1 MSLKSF
7 RLLLCVVFVWITAA
21 VCVVEAAEGQE
32 INIISTSHELV
43 TNTHEK
49 KGTLR
54 LRINCSSAIIRISIN
69 GNSEPFSDAVPSIA
83 GLDYSYELQP
93 GKNEFLVFV
102 ETAESTQ
109 EKTFVIHYEEKPGSK
124 DSEKSGPS
132 IFRLVA
138 ILGATYLDNVNN
150 VATYEDR
157 VPAEKGTLTLV
168 PRLQVSQTGK
178 VGLFLRGI
186 MLRERYSKEEF
197 YPNEIAY
204 TQLAL
209 QLVNRSYGSSELTLE
224 LGGNDIR
231 TNNEDALLGTEENS
245 VESYGSLMWK
255 HRFNK
260 KDNWYI
266 KLESKDK
273 DSIAEVSDP
282 DVDTDATVS
291 TMKFG
296 LDLNFAQLKST
307 IKVSAINTDAAG
319 KYKDANTGS
328 LGVKIGFPMRKWT
341 GTWSYDYKTK
351 IYDLIN
357 PLVGDFEQED
367 VLQTSSL
374 KFAYKLFKKGQ
385 IAVDAKSK
393 VLTSNVETSNY
404 ISNTTTLSMVYVF

>member
-1 MSLKSF
+1 MSFKNF
-7 RLLLCVVFVWITAA
+7 RLLCVVFVWIVVVGGT
-21 VCVVEAAEGQE
+21 VEANEDSD
-32 INIISTSHELV
+32 ISITSTSHEAV
-43 TNTHEK
+43 TYTNER
-49 KGTLR
+49 KGALQ
-54 LRINCSSAIIRISIN
+54 LRIMCTSSILKILVNGTPEIIPTHIESVYN
-69 GNSEPFSDAVPSIA
+69 FGHLF
-83 GLDYSYELQP
+83 ELEP
-93 GKNEFLVFV
+93 GKNEFEVSV
-102 ETAESTQ
+102 ETSTGSQ
-109 EKTFVIHYEEKPGSK
+109 QKTFVIHYKEKPGSK
-124 DSEKSGPS
+124 EAEKSGPS

-150 VATYEDR
+150 VASYEDR

-168 PRLQVSQTGK
+168 PRLRVSQTGK
-178 VGLFLRGI
+178 VGIFLRGI
-186 MLRERYSKEEF
+186 ALRERYSKEEF

-209 QLVNRSYGSSELTLE
+209 QIVDRRYGSSELTIE

-245 VESYGSLMWK
+245 AEVYGSLMWK
-255 HRFNK
+255 RRFNK
-260 KDNWYI
+260 KDNWHV
-266 KLESKDK
+266 KLELKNK

-282 DVDTDATVS
+282 DLDADATVS

-296 LDLNFAQLKST
+296 VNLNFAKLKSI
-307 IKVSAINTDAAG
+307 IKVSAISTDAEG
-319 KYKDANTGS
+319 KYKDAKTGNM
-328 LGVKIGFPMRKWT
+328 GVKIGFPMRKWT

-351 IYDLIN
+351 IYDLAN

-385 IAVDAKSK
+385 LALDAKSK

-404 ISNTTTLSMVYVF
+404 ISNTTTLSLVYVF